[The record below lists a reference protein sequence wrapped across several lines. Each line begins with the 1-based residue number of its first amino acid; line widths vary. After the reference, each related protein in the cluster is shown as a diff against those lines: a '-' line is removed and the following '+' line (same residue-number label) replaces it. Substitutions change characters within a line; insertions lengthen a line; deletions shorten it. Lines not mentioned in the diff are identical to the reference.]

1 MTEPKWILDEVVVA
15 VHRRQ
20 IAEHGGMD
28 GIRDKRLLESTLIRP
43 RNLYHFGDP
52 KPYIAEIAAAYAYGI
67 ALNHAFADGNK
78 RTALVIYLLFLKLN
92 GIELKADASDKYKL
106 FKKLASGELMEM
118 ELASWI
124 V

>member
-67 ALNHAFADGNK
+67 ARNHAFADGNK

-106 FKKLASGELMEM
+106 FKKLASGELME
-118 ELASWI
+118 

>member
-43 RNLYHFGDP
+43 RNLYHLGDP
-52 KPYIAEIAAAYAYGI
+52 KPYIAEVAAAYAYGL
-67 ALNHAFADGNK
+67 ARNHAFADGNK

-92 GIELKADASDKYKL
+92 GIELKVDASDKYKL

-124 V
+124 A

>member
-67 ALNHAFADGNK
+67 ARNHAFADGNK

-106 FKKLASGELMEM
+106 FKKLASGELMEV

-124 V
+124 A